1 MLIPEVKGTLS
12 ENAVKTAAHTNV
24 SPSPLP
30 ETLAVKMEGSLKVGT
45 DIGGTAKQNEDR
57 SNLMFHTQSA
67 GRVTSGRVKTENWQ
81 KLNNSDWGAPCI
93 ARSCSLP
100 RGRWLWWAAAACSE
114 RMVRPCTQQCPP
126 WPTSSARLKMLKK
139 TGECS
144 TSCTG
149 WVPVLPRVTLFC
161 GKVVDCQ
168 TARVWK
174 KLNYLSFCVCVWLF
188 CFVSFLLYQFWRKR
202 FSGNCAC
209 LLSVFVFLQMS
220 VCFSITKY
228 ALLCHLYEA
237 IFWFTLK

>member
-81 KLNNSDWGAPCI
+81 KLNNSDWGAPCV

-126 WPTSSARLKMLKK
+126 WPTSSARLKRLKK

-174 KLNYLSFCVCVWLF
+174 KLNYLSFCVCVIVLF
-188 CFVSFLLYQFWRKR
+188 CFFLVIPILEKDFQEIVLACFPCLFSCKCLFVS
-202 FSGNCAC
+202 A
-209 LLSVFVFLQMS
+209 
-220 VCFSITKY
+220 
-228 ALLCHLYEA
+228 
-237 IFWFTLK
+237 